1 MNRWSGDGLLLQFHA
16 ACVWLLLATVVVAC
30 AAAQCNP
37 KAPGPTEEHSY
48 CAEPHEEGICVAV
61 CKYNIRD
68 APADHNVT
76 YVCKEGK
83 WKSEIFPPMFCADGN
98 SSSPRTVWLD
108 NEVYYRLLTTAWTWA
123 GALQRAANEVY
134 GGLQGHMAAPL
145 DAHEDAIIR
154 FVGTLLRAPTSYMG
168 FDKLGGEAGSW
179 VAVHNTKPI
188 VTNSRYYLDIYDVG
202 TNVFGDP
209 VGELFFEAQT
219 PNWNFVDGPA
229 AGQTAWTGTC
239 NTTHVC
245 CEGSSKMWC
254 GNLPRLAYKAPN
266 VFVEWAP
273 HSPDAGDAC
282 VYSTMGGWRHTSCST
297 KDVTHGRDPATT
309 EPKFY
314 RVQFTVVQ
322 FRGGYTKSPSHACG
336 PRGIC
341 DCKTSLGNMPR
352 TNSTQD
358 IDRIQQELS
367 TIVGGFGKIMTRAGI
382 ICRNSMLLEVPI
394 FDANPLFD
402 GVFVDL
408 AKGIDDRLGID
419 LSYNVITHVATDQF
433 LALTTLKSI
442 DLSNNNLLSVPRLRH
457 PTLEELFITDN
468 YITVVEVGTFA
479 FLPRLQFLKLSP
491 ENFFF
496 DYAETVATFCA
507 EYDNTADLNN
517 LNINH
522 TLNGNLC
529 LFTTTQP
536 TTTSRGLIDTA
547 QTDEGK
553 GGDSTD
559 VVVIAVAVVIAVVIV
574 VGVTTVVIINKR
586 SRRRKTKH
594 TVMMEELTTKVQTLA
609 DQQFHQR
616 YHHIFNVVKFP
627 DQIERMKS
635 STQRGFADLR
645 VDPSVITRTQMIA
658 PGVFSGFIKHHTT
671 TTPRQRT
678 LPQTQPQPH
687 TQPQPQLTQT
697 PVHLKIV
704 TGMDRSLL
712 SECLVEAKLLHA
724 LRHPHIVGV
733 VAIVDHVV
741 PMMFATETV
750 GDTLKQYLKKVRPST
765 GTVTCTPTDLIK
777 IAAQLASAC
786 EFLEFRRLI
795 HRSLGSDQ
803 AVVSL
808 DGRLAKLSNLGEA
821 RGVYQSYQYVSA
833 VQRNEK
839 TKERLAVRWMAPE
852 SIRDGLFTSKT
863 DCWSFGVLLW
873 EMATYGKTPYGAF
886 TTQEISNEVL
896 EGRRL
901 QPPSTCTS
909 RMASLMSSCWRPQ
922 PSRRPTFGEI
932 REHLNLQST
941 TAGLRLLEEQD
952 NAKKLAVSQFDITL
966 VAARLVQTVKP
977 ISRFG
982 GFSVLLLQRNDTKE
996 KLIGVCDVDNR
1007 KAEMIADIRI
1017 LQCISNATQFLRC
1030 VGETQLKGH
1039 GYTYLMRSGPCGAV
1053 VCGSLLDVEIPETK
1067 RVNAVLDVALALEHL
1082 HAANV
1087 VLKWLNPAICMVTS
1101 DYSVVLLVTG
1111 TKPVTSALKTKKIAP
1126 EVINEMKD
1134 LSWWHAPETLT
1145 VQELAT
1151 PSNVFTFGTMLWS
1164 IYHPSKPGAPQPRQ
1178 ETFGLIETM
1187 TKHLLDGHG
1196 LDELKIDNETMPGY
1210 AVDVLRSCH
1219 DMSPSNRPRLSAVVT
1234 SLLDGERGANR
1245 WEVDPQH
1252 LLEVRALGS
1261 GQFGDVVL
1269 AVFVPDD
1276 EDTDSTLVAVKTLK
1290 APTDATTAQN
1300 EEMRKEFVNELELMK
1315 RLRHPNLVTLFG
1327 CVTKGEP
1334 MSMVL
1339 EYLPGGSLE
1348 DWLEENAEDLQNKTV
1363 VEILRQ
1369 VSHGMIAL
1377 GQHGVIHRDLAAR
1390 NVLVGTGT
1398 QVKVADYG
1406 MSRDLQ
1412 AQDYYKL
1419 HSNRM
1424 LPLRWTAPDI
1434 FLDMKW
1440 TVATDVYSFG
1450 VLVSEVYS
1458 GGELPFDSLED
1469 DTFVK
1474 HLTGTQPLHELLVF
1488 SHKELHAP
1496 TIIRDLV
1503 KRCVSRSVKERPT
1516 FMQIAE
1522 ELSIAASQNALVGR
1536 SAQHRNGDDAEDVD
1550 DYLEVETS
1558 ARHSHVGANTG
1569 VDFDDDNTD
1578 DSSALTF
1585 VTNRSFA

>member
-808 DGRLAKLSNLGEA
+808 DGRLAKLTNLGEA
-821 RGVYQSYQYVSA
+821 RGVSQSYQYVSA

-873 EMATYGKTPYGAF
+873 EMATYGKTPFGAF
-886 TTQEISNEVL
+886 TTQEIANEVL
-896 EGRRL
+896 EGRKL
-901 QPPSTCTS
+901 QPPSTCSS
-909 RMASLMSSCWRPQ
+909 RMSSLMSSCWRLQ

-941 TAGLRLLEEQD
+941 SAGLRLLEEQD
-952 NAKKLAVSQFDITL
+952 DAKKLNIIQSDVP
-966 VAARLVQTVKP
+966 RLATRLLETVKT
-977 ISRFG
+977 ISNFG
-982 GFSVLLLQRNDTKE
+982 AYSVMLLHQSDTQE
-996 KLIGVCDVDNR
+996 HVIGVCDADNR
-1007 KAEMIADIRI
+1007 LTQMIADVRVLQRIRK
-1017 LQCISNATQFLRC
+1017 SNQLLRC
-1030 VGETQLKGH
+1030 VGETQLKGY
-1039 GYTYLMRSGPCGAV
+1039 GRAYLMQSTLNEAV
-1053 VCGSLLDVEIPETK
+1053 VCGSLLNVELPEAKYATSS
-1067 RVNAVLDVALALEHL
+1067 LDIALAIEHL

-1087 VLKWLNPAICMVTS
+1087 VLKWFNPAICLVKS
-1101 DYSVVLLVTG
+1101 DFSVVVLVTG
-1111 TKPVTSALKTKKIAP
+1111 TEPLTSSLKAKKSITQ
-1126 EVINEMKD
+1126 EQIEEMKD
-1134 LSWWHAPETLT
+1134 LSWWHAPETLMI
-1145 VQELAT
+1145 QEIGSY
-1151 PSNVFTFGTMLWS
+1151 SNVFTFATILWG
-1164 IYHPSKPGAPQPRQ
+1164 IYHPSKTGVPPRQ
-1178 ETFGLIETM
+1178 EKYGSILEM
-1187 TKHLLDGHG
+1187 TQHLKDGHV
-1196 LDELKIDNETMPGY
+1196 LDELLLDAMPEY
-1210 AVDVLRSCH
+1210 AVNVVRAGH
-1219 DMSPSNRPRLSAVVT
+1219 DMVAKKRPTLSAVVT
-1234 SLLDGERGANR
+1234 SLLDGQHGMGR
-1245 WEVDPQH
+1245 WEVDPEQ

-1261 GQFGDVVL
+1261 GQFGDVAL

-1276 EDTDSTLVAVKTLK
+1276 DNSDSNLVAVKTLK
-1290 APTDATTAQN
+1290 TSTDASVSGN
-1300 EEMRKEFVNELELMK
+1300 EGMRKEFVNELELMK

-1327 CVTKGEP
+1327 CVTASEP

-1348 DWLEENAEDLQNKTV
+1348 DWIEENSASLQNKTV
-1363 VEILRQ
+1363 IQILHQ
-1369 VSHGMIAL
+1369 VSLGMIAL

-1390 NVLVGTGT
+1390 NVLVGLETH
-1398 QVKVADYG
+1398 VKVADYG
-1406 MSRDLQ
+1406 MSRDLGT
-1412 AQDYYKL
+1412 QDYYKL

-1458 GGELPFDSLED
+1458 GGELPFDSLD
-1469 DTFVK
+1469 DDKFVK
-1474 HLTGTQPLHELLVF
+1474 YLTGTRPLHELLVF
-1488 SHKELHAP
+1488 SHKTLHAP
-1496 TIIRDLV
+1496 TVVCDLV
-1503 KRCVSRSVKERPT
+1503 KICVSRTIKQRPT
-1516 FMQIAE
+1516 FIQIEETLSLAAE
-1522 ELSIAASQNALVGR
+1522 HVDRRFANT
-1536 SAQHRNGDDAEDVD
+1536 RNQRGNTDGDDDGSLHCN
-1550 DYLEVETS
+1550 DYLDVETS
-1558 ARHSHVGANTG
+1558 DTGPQNDIG
-1569 VDFDDDNTD
+1569 VDSDEDTPF
-1578 DSSALTF
+1578 TF